1 MQRLRSIKPQIDM
14 RKPPKPSHIMNNY
27 KKEMKNMER
36 LSEIQYQNRVLLRKM
51 LHIDLNP
58 SANVTG
64 AGKRKMSAVR
74 AAVRPMSA
82 KSRKPQLD
90 QAGLNAYNSL
100 NRANRIRSLAKII
113 DENKILLDKLQKTK
127 STYNTGKWNEQF

>member
-1 MQRLRSIKPQIDM
+1 M
-14 RKPPKPSHIMNNY
+14 RKPPKPTHIVNNY

-58 SANVTG
+58 SNNVTG
-64 AGKRKMSAVR
+64 ANKRKNSMAKV
-74 AAVRPMSA
+74 AVRPMSA
-82 KSRKPQLD
+82 KSRKNQPE
-90 QAGLNAYNSL
+90 QAGLNSYNSL

-113 DENKILLDKLQKTK
+113 DENKLLLDKLQKTK